1 MRDEKRSMFRVH
13 KVILS
18 ALSKEFRDIFSAF
31 SASFGDEGKIFSN
44 AILIYYITLHLILYI
59 SSIPLLYD
67 AFINE
72 MF

>member
-31 SASFGDEGKIFSN
+31 SASFGDEGKLLSN
-44 AILIYYITLHLILYI
+44 AILIYFNLLESIIN
-59 SSIPLLYD
+59 SSI
-67 AFINE
+67 I
-72 MF
+72 

>member
-31 SASFGDEGKIFSN
+31 SASFGDEGKLLSN
-44 AILIYYITLHLILYI
+44 AILIYL
-59 SSIPLLYD
+59 
-67 AFINE
+67 
-72 MF
+72 

>member
-31 SASFGDEGKIFSN
+31 SASFGDEGKLLST
-44 AILIYYITLHLILYI
+44 AILIYLRWLRINHLFFY
-59 SSIPLLYD
+59 YMMHD
-67 AFINE
+67 
-72 MF
+72 